1 MAPELNS
8 MHYARVGVIIGR
20 KNSSWAFLLVVFY
33 VFLMVL
39 LRVFIVCFLI
49 YFPLLMQI
57 SERFHKCHQVLIQ
70 AQVQV

>member
-20 KNSSWAFLLVVFY
+20 KNSSCHG
-33 VFLMVL
+33 FLMVL
-39 LRVFIVCFLI
+39 LHVFIVCFLI

-57 SERFHKCHQVLIQ
+57 GERIHRCHQVLIQ

>member
-20 KNSSWAFLLVVFY
+20 KNSSWVVFLVVLY

-39 LRVFIVCFLI
+39 LHVLIVCFLI

-57 SERFHKCHQVLIQ
+57 GERFHKCHQVLIQ
-70 AQVQV
+70 TQVQD